1 MMSKKGRILL
11 QDALDLGCDAF
22 LTMEKDRPGAAEHVE
37 RKRGLRIMRPTTYW
51 GLLGRWAKLYW

>member
-22 LTMEKDRPGAAEHVE
+22 LTMEKDRPGAAEHLDLTLP
-37 RKRGLRIMRPTTYW
+37 GRPW
-51 GLLGRWAKLYW
+51 HQ